1 MQPMLPLATAHPDCP
16 LAGADAYMP
25 GLGCARQQFVKQRHG
40 PKVAGALWMYGPDH
54 VCSTSGRRIKP
65 NKVTPVGSE
74 PTPFRNGTLSQRLK
88 PLGQSVLGKI
98 RGIHAFDCRFC
109 AKRPGSLQH
118 HIWSRAL
125 PLGLHMDQATSHQLL
140 QQALCKT
147 EPVHVV
153 RQYTKH
159 NQLEQQIWRALAPS
173 AVDR

>member
-1 MQPMLPLATAHPDCP
+1 VV
-16 LAGADAYMP
+16 
-25 GLGCARQQFVKQRHG
+25 CARRQFLKQRHG

-125 PLGLHMDQATSHQLL
+125 PLGLHMDWATSHQLL
-140 QQALCKT
+140 QQASCT
-147 EPVHVV
+147 IFTCCTPVC
-153 RQYTKH
+153 QT
-159 NQLEQQIWRALAPS
+159 QQTGATHLARSRAVNGRALTHQTYPATTAPL
-173 AVDR
+173 RFRM